1 MLNTTCTHLMV
12 EKTVDGITVA
22 GFADA
27 ELLDA
32 RVIGEVE
39 EELRELAYRVGAASL
54 LLDFGRVRLMS
65 SSMLGV
71 LLHFSR
77 RFREIG
83 GHLKLCR
90 IAADLREVFRIA
102 GYEVS
107 FEIHSDEMRAL
118 DVSVN
123 VDG

>member
-1 MLNTTCTHLMV
+1 MLNTTCTHLTV

-32 RVIGEVE
+32 QAIGEVE
-39 EELRELAYRVGAASL
+39 EELRELAYGLGAASL

-65 SSMLGV
+65 SRMLGV

-77 RFREIG
+77 RFREG
-83 GHLKLCR
+83 GGRLKLCGL
-90 IAADLREVFRIA
+90 APDLREVFRIA
-102 GYEVS
+102 RYDRL
-107 FEIHSDEMRAL
+107 FEIYSDEMQAL
-118 DVSVN
+118 DSF
-123 VDG
+123 